1 MVPSCLA
8 REGSE
13 DARARRD
20 ASVLPRSDLLL
31 IWADRRGV
39 SSPQNSPSGK
49 WPVIKKEMVEYKPDL
64 IRGRR
69 CMRGGRLTWGRGS
82 HRRKTPRAE
91 KDKDRVRIGSGCQTA
106 DVIESY

>member
-1 MVPSCLA
+1 MMVPSCLA

-13 DARARRD
+13 DARARRE

-49 WPVIKKEMVEYKPDL
+49 RQVIKRIWYVQYKQARPDS
-64 IRGRR
+64 GEEVYERR
-69 CMRGGRLTWGRGS
+69 EVDIGK
-82 HRRKTPRAE
+82 RKSSE
-91 KDKDRVRIGSGCQTA
+91 KDSSG
-106 DVIESY
+106 

>member
-13 DARARRD
+13 DARARRE

-39 SSPQNSPSGK
+39 SSPQNSPSDSGEEVYERREVDIGK
-49 WPVIKKEMVEYKPDL
+49 
-64 IRGRR
+64 
-69 CMRGGRLTWGRGS
+69 
-82 HRRKTPRAE
+82 RKSSE
-91 KDKDRVRIGSGCQTA
+91 KDSSG
-106 DVIESY
+106 

>member
-13 DARARRD
+13 EALARRE

-49 WPVIKKEMVEYKPDL
+49 WRVIK
-64 IRGRR
+64 RR
-69 CMRGGRLTWGRGS
+69 WYTV
-82 HRRKTPRAE
+82 KTS
-91 KDKDRVRIGSGCQTA
+91 KT
-106 DVIESY
+106 